1 MLGLSGCGMT
11 WGDTEARGDGDL
23 ALAALTRGDYAV
35 AEQRAADT
43 LRTTPNDPYALLA
56 MALIHQRMGHFD
68 RARGYY
74 EAILAAQP
82 QGTVAVG
89 AGMRD
94 QPITEVARQ
103 NLAQMG
109 MAASPSPAPT
119 QLAPTPPSAAAPQ
132 ATVAKAAAAPAEQ
145 G

>member
-109 MAASPSPAPT
+109 MAAPPSPAPT
-119 QLAPTPPSAAAPQ
+119 PPAAAVAQ
-132 ATVAKAAAAPAEQ
+132 APAPKAAAAPVAQ
-145 G
+145 GVP